1 MGHKTQNH
9 KTGVHKMTLKKLTAE
24 QAQNFLSHERH
35 TLRKLRREMEYT
47 RNPTAVQSYI
57 DFTRL
62 SIICA
67 KRGYMCFT

>member
-1 MGHKTQNH
+1 MGHHTQNH
-9 KTGVHKMTLKKLTAE
+9 HTRVLKRYEEMVKAVQAE
-24 QAQNFLSHERH
+24 IGLSHERH